1 MKTNSVCPVI
11 ILTVLLLAA
20 CKKDKEKQD
29 CEIKNYGTIKVNLL
43 YPSDKYTVVVNYR
56 VKSIDAGHLSDTL
69 NIGPG
74 PVVVEIFN
82 KSKGDVSSQ
91 PLNIETCKEAVV
103 NSAN

>member
-1 MKTNSVCPVI
+1 MKAKSTCPVI
-11 ILTVLLLAA
+11 FFAVLLVAA

-29 CEIKNYGTIKVNLL
+29 CEIKNYGTIKVNTL
-43 YPSDKYTVVVNYR
+43 YPSDEYTIEVNYR
-56 VKSIDAGHLSDTL
+56 IKTINAGHLSDTM
-69 NIGPG
+69 NVGPG
-74 PVVVEIFN
+74 AVVVEIFN

>member
-1 MKTNSVCPVI
+1 MKAKSVCHVI
-11 ILTVLLLAA
+11 VLAVFLLAA

-43 YPSDKYTVVVNYR
+43 YPSDKYIVEVNYR
-56 VKSIDAGHLSDTL
+56 VKSIEAGHLSDTMNL
-69 NIGPG
+69 SPG

-82 KSKGDVSSQ
+82 KTKGDVSSQ
-91 PLNIETCKEAVV
+91 SLNIETCKEAVV